1 MTYSVFFY
9 VGKLEEAAAKQ
20 VQEEPQPGQEAVCS
34 GRGGRNEEEIWP
46 SQTAKCHLSRSWGT
60 CSGQARLPFGNASH
74 TL

>member
-46 SQTAKCHLSRSWGT
+46 SQTAKCHLSRS
-60 CSGQARLPFGNASH
+60 
-74 TL
+74 